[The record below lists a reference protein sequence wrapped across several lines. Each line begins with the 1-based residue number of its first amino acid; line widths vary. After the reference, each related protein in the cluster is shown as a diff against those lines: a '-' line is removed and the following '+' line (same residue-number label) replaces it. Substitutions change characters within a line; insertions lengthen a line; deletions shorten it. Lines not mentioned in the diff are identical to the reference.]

1 MKTITVGVSG
11 ASGAIYAQRLLWHL
25 ERSDEVGRVQ
35 LVVSK
40 AGRRVLAEELD
51 VEASGDALASA
62 LVGRPSE
69 KVDAIPAADIG
80 ATIAS
85 GSYPVDAMC
94 VVPCSVSTI
103 GVLASGAGTNLV
115 HRAADVMLK
124 EGRRLVLVPRET
136 PLHAIHLENLL
147 RLRNAGA
154 TIVPAMPSFYHRP
167 STIEE
172 LVDHFVF
179 RLFDHMGLDHARAT
193 MWTGRAP
200 KPPARDGGASD
211 GSSNAEAESDGDERG
226 RDR

>member
-1 MKTITVGVSG
+1 MKTITVAISG

-25 ERSDEVGRVQ
+25 ERSDEVGRIH

-51 VEASGDALASA
+51 VEGGSEALVEA

-69 KVDAIPAADIG
+69 KVDLAPVNDVG
-80 ATIAS
+80 AKIAS
-85 GSYPVDAMC
+85 GSYPVHGMAI
-94 VVPCSVSTI
+94 VPCSVSTV
-103 GVLASGAGTNLV
+103 GALASGAVTNLI

-124 EGRRLVLVPRET
+124 EGRRLILVPRET

-154 TIVPAMPSFYHRP
+154 VIAPAMPGFYHRP
-167 STIEE
+167 ATIVE

-179 RLFDHMGLDHARAT
+179 RLFDHLDLEHARAT
-193 MWTGRAP
+193 MWTG
-200 KPPARDGGASD
+200 G
-211 GSSNAEAESDGDERG
+211 RG
-226 RDR
+226 PRE